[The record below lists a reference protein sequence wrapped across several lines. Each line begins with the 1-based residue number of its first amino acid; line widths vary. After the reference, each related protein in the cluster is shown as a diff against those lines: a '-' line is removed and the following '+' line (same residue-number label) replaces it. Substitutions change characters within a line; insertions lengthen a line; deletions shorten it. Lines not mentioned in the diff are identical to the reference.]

1 SALGPDEEQVRFA
14 RDGRRP
20 APQQCLTAAV
30 ERALVETR
38 RDGRHGSSLL
48 HGGTLRAAGGITPI
62 PVFAPAMGVTYRGC
76 VSGAATSLTAARHPR
91 CRVRREGP
99 QDEPVPDADRV

>member
-62 PVFAPAMGVTYRGC
+62 PVFDPAIGVSYRGC
-76 VSGAATSLTAARHPR
+76 VSGAATSLTAGAPPR
-91 CRVRREGP
+91 GPGRRGSP
-99 QDEPVPDADRV
+99 KD